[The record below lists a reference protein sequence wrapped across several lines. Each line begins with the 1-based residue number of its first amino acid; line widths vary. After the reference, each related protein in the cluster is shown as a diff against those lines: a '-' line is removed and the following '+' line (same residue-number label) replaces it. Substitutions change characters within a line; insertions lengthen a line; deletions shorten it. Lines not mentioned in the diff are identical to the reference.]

1 MAQDLKKHFQD
12 LEIAGNEDGNFRVGS
27 FELVLDGELL
37 WSKLD
42 SGNFPTEEEAVNL
55 IGERVKA

>member
-1 MAQDLKKHFQD
+1 M
-12 LEIAGNEDGNFRVGS
+12 EIAGNEDGKFRVGS

-37 WSKLD
+37 WSKLE

-55 IGERVKA
+55 IGEHAKT

>member
-1 MAQDLKKHFQD
+1 M
-12 LEIAGNEDGNFRVGS
+12 EIAGNEDGNFRVGS

-42 SGNFPTEEEAVNL
+42 SGAFPTEEEAVNL
-55 IGERVKA
+55 IGEHVKV

>member
-1 MAQDLKKHFQD
+1 MAQELKKHFSD

-37 WSKLD
+37 WSNLD
-42 SGNFPTEEEAVNL
+42 SGNFPTDEEAVNL
-55 IGERVKA
+55 IGVHVKA